1 MKQCVKCKQ
10 VKPLDDF
17 HSQGGGTKRGQ
28 CRICYN
34 TNWKYRLMST
44 LCSREAM
51 RKRPHGGGIKKSIIR
66 DKNINGEFLENLKAK
81 QNGMCYWL
89 KIPIDFTM
97 KDTLRKVSLDRLDN
111 SKGYLLDNV
120 VLTTVFANTA
130 RRDATID
137 EMNLFLKNYLNI

>member
-1 MKQCVKCKQ
+1 
-10 VKPLDDF
+10 
-17 HSQGGGTKRGQ
+17 
-28 CRICYN
+28 
-34 TNWKYRLMST
+34 MST
-44 LCSREAM
+44 LCSREAN
-51 RKRPHGGGIKKSIIR
+51 RKRPHGGGVKKSIVR

-97 KDTLRKVSLDRLDN
+97 QDRLRKVSLDRLDN
-111 SKGYLLDNV
+111 SKGYEVDNV

-137 EMNLFLKNYLNI
+137 EMDLFLKNYLNI